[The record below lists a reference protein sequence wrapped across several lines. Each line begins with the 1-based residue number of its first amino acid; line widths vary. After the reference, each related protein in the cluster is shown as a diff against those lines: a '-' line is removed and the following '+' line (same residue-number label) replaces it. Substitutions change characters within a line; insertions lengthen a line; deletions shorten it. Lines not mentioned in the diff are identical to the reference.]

1 MSPLGNMPCK
11 AALTVSLP
19 SQLMTVGD
27 WPRPRQGSRG
37 LFSSWRFNST
47 FRISIPSW
55 MMPDHENLDLG
66 DDGAA
71 PRPGDIS
78 RSRQFR
84 GGSISISLIVKVTGC
99 LSGRAPA
106 HELGA
111 PFPKIAHALQTRGAK
126 ERASLGIDS
135 LGSICFV
142 GRHPTTIMVE
152 RARDCH
158 HQRHEAKNCTSFES
172 W

>member
-19 SQLMTVGD
+19 SQLVTVGD
-27 WPRPRQGSRG
+27 WPRPRQGTRG
-37 LFSSWRFNST
+37 LFSSRRFNNT
-47 FRISIPSW
+47 FRLYAFPLLAGRL
-55 MMPDHENLDLG
+55 PDHENLDLG

-106 HELGA
+106 HGLGA
-111 PFPKIAHALQTRGAK
+111 PLPKIADASQTRAAK

-135 LGSICFV
+135 LG
-142 GRHPTTIMVE
+142 P
-152 RARDCH
+152 
-158 HQRHEAKNCTSFES
+158 
-172 W
+172 